1 MNNKKFDNLSEEN
14 FLKNKAKRKTDR
26 EKTSVTAKRKKKQK
40 KLHPALKWSL
50 ISLGII
56 ASIVL
61 LIVLFVAGYYFI
73 VANVGTPDEKDKPDV
88 NYVNSQGNEVERVT
102 HDDGGKKYYTFL
114 ATATDAGGA
123 LTDVIMVANFH
134 YDDKD
139 PGVSILQIPRDT
151 YVKISAGKLHFND
164 DGTLSE
170 KNFSGATASSAI
182 KINEA
187 FYHGRLLAEDT
198 IDELLEKAN
207 GKTLDEIKALLKE
220 KEYLFLGADAEKI
233 LNYVNETDKA
243 VRKQIRKE
251 ILRDFGLVYLQSLI
265 YYDFGI
271 PTDYL
276 AQVNIKGF
284 RGIVNAID
292 GVDLYI
298 DQPMHYDDPFQDLHI
313 HFNPGQ
319 HHLNGKKAEEYV
331 RFRSYPGGD
340 VDRLD
345 AQKNFI
351 NAFLKKLLS
360 FSTVTKIDDITT
372 EVKDNLFTDISFN
385 NMLKF
390 ANKVLLMD
398 LKEDVKIHTLPGI
411 GEYIGP
417 VSYFVAD
424 KDGII
429 ELVNAEFNVFDSPL
443 IKEDFRVLDSSEIY
457 RPAVV
462 IDETEEENADGDDDG
477 NDSSENNKADDEDTG
492 KSEEDT
498 DSEDK
503 KSDNNSKE
511 DSEENKDSDESENN
525 DGENEVGKSDKNADD
540 GENDTESENKDEKED
555 SGADSSNADK
565 NTETGNDISDIT
577 SSNDADTNS
586 VSSNDENYQ
595 LLIDMAA

>member
-14 FLKNKAKRKTDR
+14 FLKNKAKRSSDKDKKNTR
-26 EKTSVTAKRKKKQK
+26 SKRKTKKSK
-40 KLHPALKWSL
+40 MHPALKWSL
-50 ISLGII
+50 ISIGVIAGI
-56 ASIVL
+56 AL
-61 LIVLFVAGYYFI
+61 LIILFIAGYYFI
-73 VANVGTPDEKDKPDV
+73 VANVGTPDEKDDVDV
-88 NYVNSQGNEVERVT
+88 NYVNSQGNEVNRVT

-114 ATATDAGGA
+114 ATATDAGGS

-139 PGVSILQIPRDT
+139 PSVSILQIPRDT
-151 YVKISAGKLHFND
+151 YVKIAANKLHLND
-164 DGTLSE
+164 DGSLSE
-170 KNFSGATASSAI
+170 KNFSGETASYAI

-187 FYHGRLLAEDT
+187 FYHGRLLAEDK
-198 IDELLEKAN
+198 IDELLEKAE
-207 GKTLDEIKALLKE
+207 GKTVDEIKNLTKE
-220 KEYLFLGADAEKI
+220 KEYLFLSADAEKVSSF
-233 LNYVNETDKA
+233 VNETDKA
-243 VRKQIRKE
+243 ARKQIRKDL
-251 ILRDFGLVYLQSLI
+251 LRDFGLIYLQSLI

-345 AQKNFI
+345 AQKKFI

-360 FSTVTKIDDITT
+360 FSTVTKIDAITT
-372 EVKDNLFTDISFN
+372 EVRENLFTNISFN

-417 VSYFVAD
+417 VSYYVAD

-429 ELVNAEFNVFDSPL
+429 DLVNAEFNVFDSPL

-462 IDETEEENADGDDDG
+462 IDETEEESTDGEESSNSTDENESDAENT
-477 NDSSENNKADDEDTG
+477 NDPEDAEDTN
-492 KSEEDT
+492 KSET
-498 DSEDK
+498 S
-503 KSDNNSKE
+503 NS
-511 DSEENKDSDESENN
+511 
-525 DGENEVGKSDKNADD
+525 DGENEENADNS
-540 GENDTESENKDEKED
+540 ETNTESEDNQENDGSAKNNDVETEDSSKENSDSSSKED
-555 SGADSSNADK
+555 MEPTDD
-565 NTETGNDISDIT
+565 TETT
-577 SSNDADTNS
+577 VSNDVADTS
-586 VSSNDENYQ
+586 DDKNYQ